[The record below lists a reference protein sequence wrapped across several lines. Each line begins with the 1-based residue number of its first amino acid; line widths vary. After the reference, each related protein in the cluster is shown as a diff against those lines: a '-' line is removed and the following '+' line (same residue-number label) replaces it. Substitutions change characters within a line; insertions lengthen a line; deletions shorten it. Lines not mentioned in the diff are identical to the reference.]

1 MPDSLYKLG
10 KLPKQDDDRNLML
23 AKYLTAAAPTPPAA
37 VDYAS
42 AVKAWGMLGNDTVG
56 DCALAGQAHAD
67 MLWAANAEHRQLA
80 ITTSMVLG
88 AYSAVTGYDP
98 HDDGPG
104 GNPTDRGTALLD
116 ALKYWRTLGIDRQT
130 IKAFVEVDSG
140 SVENAKLAIDLFGCL
155 YVGVA
160 LPAAVLP
167 EAPGD
172 LPAWTVTP
180 DGTPRRRPNPHN
192 GHCVIYAAYDAAGP
206 TVVTWGTTVKASWGF
221 HTAYCDELYALL
233 SPVWLRHDPPG
244 IDVATLT
251 ADLELVA
258 RR

>member
-1 MPDSLYKLG
+1 
-10 KLPKQDDDRNLML
+10 
-23 AKYLTAAAPTPPAA
+23 
-37 VDYAS
+37 
-42 AVKAWGMLGNDTVG
+42 VG
-56 DCALAGQAHAD
+56 DCAFAGQAHAD
-67 MLWAANAEHRQLA
+67 MLWAANAEHEQLP
-80 ITTSMVLG
+80 ITTAMVLT

-104 GNPTDRGTALLD
+104 GNPTDRGTSLLD
-116 ALKYWRTLGIDRQT
+116 ALKFWRKRGIDRQT
-130 IKAFVEVDSG
+130 IRAFVEVDTQ

-160 LPAAVLP
+160 LPDAVLP
-167 EAPGD
+167 SGPGE
-172 LPAWTVTP
+172 LPPWTVTP
-180 DGTPRRRPNPHN
+180 DGTPGTKPDQHN
-192 GHCVIYAAYDAAGP
+192 GHCVVYAAYDATGP

>member
-1 MPDSLYKLG
+1 MPDPVYKLG

-23 AKYLTAAAPTPPAA
+23 ARYLTPAAPTPPAA

-42 AVKAWGMLGNDTVG
+42 AVKDWGMLGNDTVG
-56 DCALAGQAHAD
+56 DCAFAGQAHAD
-67 MLWAANAEHRQLA
+67 MLWAANAEHRQLP
-80 ITTSMVLG
+80 ITTAMVLT
-88 AYSAVTGYDP
+88 AYSSVTGYDP

-104 GNPTDRGTALLD
+104 GNPTDRGTSLLD
-116 ALKYWRTLGIDRQT
+116 ALKFWRKRGIDRQT
-130 IKAFVEVDSG
+130 IKAFVEVDTQ

-160 LPAAVLP
+160 LPDAVLP
-167 EAPGD
+167 SGPGE
-172 LPAWTVTP
+172 LPSWTVTP
-180 DGTPRRRPNPHN
+180 DGTPRTKPDPHN
-192 GHCVIYAAYDAAGP
+192 GHCVVYAAYDATGP
-206 TVVTWGTTVKASWGF
+206 TVITWGTTVKASWGF
-221 HTAYCDELYALL
+221 HTAYCDELYAAL